1 MKLLDGKKVS
11 NKIKDELKPRINLLI
26 QINNRPGLGIILVGD
41 NIEIVDLIYNYVN
54 Y

>member
-1 MKLLDGKKVS
+1 MKLLDGKEVS

-41 NIEIVDLIYNYVN
+41 NIESKIYVAWVRGD
-54 Y
+54 